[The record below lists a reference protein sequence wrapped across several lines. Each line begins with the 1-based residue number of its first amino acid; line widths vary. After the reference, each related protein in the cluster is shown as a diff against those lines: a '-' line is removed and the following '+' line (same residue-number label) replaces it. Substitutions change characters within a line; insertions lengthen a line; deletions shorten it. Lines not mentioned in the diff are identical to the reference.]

1 VNRAFVKESDQDT
14 ETLPERAVSEHANFV
29 TARGLALLEANVR
42 ELEAQR
48 TAARSQD
55 DRAVLARIA
64 RDLRYFVSRRDSAR
78 LIQPP
83 GQPAVARFGVAVTVR
98 LQDGQELRYRIVGE
112 DEADPREGLISYVSP
127 IAKTLIGVTVG
138 ATVEVGGQRA
148 QIIRLES

>member
-29 TARGLALLEANVR
+29 TARGLALLETSVR

-48 TAARSQD
+48 TAARRQD
-55 DRAVLARIA
+55 DRAALVRVA
-64 RDLRYFVSRRDSAR
+64 RDLRYFTSRRDSAR

-83 GQPAVARFGVAVTVR
+83 VQPSVARFGVAVTVR
-98 LQDGQELRYRIVGE
+98 LLDGQELCYRIVGE

-127 IAKTLIGVTVG
+127 IAKTLIGATVG
-138 ATVEVGGQRA
+138 SIIEIGGQRA

>member
-42 ELEAQR
+42 DLEAQR
-48 TAARSQD
+48 TAARGQD
-55 DRAVLARIA
+55 DRAALARVA
-64 RDLRYFVSRRDSAR
+64 RDLRYFTSRRDSAR

-83 GQPAVARFGVAVTVR
+83 AQPVVARFGVAVTVR
-98 LQDGQELRYRIVGE
+98 LPDARELRYRIVGE

-127 IAKTLIGVTVG
+127 IAKTLIGATVG
-138 ATVEVGGQRA
+138 ATVEIGGQRA
-148 QIIRLES
+148 QITRLES